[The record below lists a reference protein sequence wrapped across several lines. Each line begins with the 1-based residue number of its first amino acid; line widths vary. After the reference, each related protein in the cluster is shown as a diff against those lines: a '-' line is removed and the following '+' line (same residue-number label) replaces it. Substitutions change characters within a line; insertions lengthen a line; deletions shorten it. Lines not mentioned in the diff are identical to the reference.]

1 MSQKGWSACRNQG
14 SREEM
19 LSRCM
24 SSAFTLIYDSVAIFT
39 IITRLKNKIIALVRK
54 MMTIVECHRVFYKN
68 NDKHLICYRMQ
79 FVSDGV
85 M

>member
-1 MSQKGWSACRNQG
+1 MSQKGRSACRNQG
-14 SREEM
+14 SREEK
-19 LSRCM
+19 LSRCRVRHLL
-24 SSAFTLIYDSVAIFT
+24 SYDFVAIFA
-39 IITRLKNKIIALVRK
+39 IITRLRNKIIALVRK